1 MGYEYTSAVPDEP
14 VPHDPE
20 DDVVEPPVFAPL
32 DAAGARELAERYL
45 EDYLLSRG
53 DRAERL
59 ARDTARDAWT
69 GDDVRPRPWDEVCDR
84 VLDEPDPFPAL
95 DALVALAYARTP
107 IDDYAFL
114 AYVSA
119 GPVEDAV
126 VWRSDLREAIARRCR
141 RDVAWR
147 TTVRGVWVDAAEAV
161 TLPSPLDELV
171 TRLGSPDGDGA
182 VARRAGKR
190 RSPSKRQDRQGRRRH
205 R

>member
-59 ARDTARDAWT
+59 ARDVAQDPWT
-69 GDDVRPRPWDEVCDR
+69 VDDVFGPADEVCDR
-84 VLDEPDPFPAL
+84 VLHEPDPMPLL
-95 DALVALAYARTP
+95 DALVALAAARTP
-107 IDDYAFL
+107 VDDHAFL
-114 AYVSA
+114 AFVAA
-119 GPVEDAV
+119 GPVEDALV
-126 VWRSDLREAIARRCR
+126 ERADLRDAIARRCR

-147 TTVRGVWVDAAEAV
+147 TTVQGVWADAALAA
-161 TLPSPLDELV
+161 TFPAPLDVAV
-171 TRLGSPDGDGA
+171 TRLGSPDGA

-190 RSPSKRQDRQGRRRH
+190 RTPSKRQDRQGRRRH